1 MAFTNNPK
9 ITSTGTDT
17 LPVMIH
23 ELLEANSMSFKKGEF
38 VYSNAGAITNVASNG
53 VVVLGI
59 AQKDATNVTSGNI
72 AIPVMIIKPEY
83 EFKMRITNNGTD
95 TLSSTPTE
103 GKAYGLYVASNVVYA
118 DVNNTSS
125 YDAVV
130 FQRPVYDATGAATYW
145 GYFRMLATVCQ
156 MATGN

>member
-1 MAFTNNPK
+1 MAFKNNPK

-38 VYSNAGAITNVASNG
+38 VYSNAGAITNVASAG

-59 AQKDATNVTSGNI
+59 AAKDATNVTSGNI
-72 AIPVMIIKPEY
+72 AIPVTIIKPEY
-83 EFKMRITNNGTD
+83 EFIMRITNNGTD

-118 DVNNTSS
+118 DVNNTTN
-125 YDAVV
+125 DAVV